1 MSEIV
6 ILTSLVLIIGLLGFI
21 ALMVFI
27 IGHNLDDQVAALMG
41 EVDAVLAL
49 VGLVRTAGDK
59 AGLFQPF
66 ERGHCR
72 GALPGHA
79 IAELPL

>member
-1 MSEIV
+1 
-6 ILTSLVLIIGLLGFI
+6 
-21 ALMVFI
+21 
-27 IGHNLDDQVAALMG
+27 MG